1 MSLLQED
8 RIMRF
13 YQNYK
18 HMLKR
23 RSHFWIFLD
32 LFKQSIQK
40 GLLQQWWVSTSK
52 DRTKLVFSFKNMKY
66 TYKLKDDFY
75 KDNVAFIVKQLYE
88 NIGDIKTKEDIE
100 NLSFFII

>member
-1 MSLLQED
+1 
-8 RIMRF
+8 
-13 YQNYK
+13 
-18 HMLKR
+18 
-23 RSHFWIFLD
+23 
-32 LFKQSIQK
+32 
-40 GLLQQWWVSTSK
+40 
-52 DRTKLVFSFKNMKY
+52 MKY